1 MEYVV
6 SLLLFIALIVAFIQ
20 VSFVENFETP
30 AQMRS
35 KCPEGCHGSSSTTP
49 DGKTTQY
56 CSKNDSVGNVT
67 QCPVLDKCL
76 PGDVEKD
83 GMCMFCQP
91 PFKLVGDKCTTGD
104 PTDYPAKIVGRAPC
118 ASGQIESNSMCFE
131 PCTNG
136 KKLNG
141 FLCMSSNAQT
151 TPPAPVL
158 SPVGAPS
165 CKIENFADF

>member
-1 MEYVV
+1 MEYVI
-6 SLLLFIALIVAFIQ
+6 LLLLSIALIVAFIQ
-20 VSFVENFETP
+20 MSFVENFETP
-30 AQMRS
+30 AQMRG
-35 KCPEGCHGSSSTTP
+35 KCPEGCDSSSVTTP
-49 DGKTTQY
+49 DGKRTES
-56 CSKNDSVGNVT
+56 CSKNDSSGNVT

-151 TPPAPVL
+151 APAAPVL